1 MLINNDENS
10 FLHAPAV
17 EMERS
22 SFRRNFRN
30 ITTFNAGQLI
40 PIFLDQCITF
50 GDTVSMEIASA
61 IRLLTPLNP
70 TMDNARVD
78 YYAYHIP
85 YRQIWKHTKEFY
97 GENTIGAWKDTRNF
111 TIPQLKICWPTLWGG
126 SKNVSVECKYAVGG
140 NYTILGTA
148 TGAGLK
154 DAIVKA
160 LDLEYDIA
168 NNVLPMCY
176 WPKSLM
182 DYMGL
187 PDLTANIHLPENTT
201 VTTIYSTF
209 TMIST
214 VNANGG
220 TDVSISHNGAISVED
235 FLTGVN
241 GLFNMMMSSSSY
253 ASYFIYKQVSAL
265 PFRAYQYVYDNA
277 FRNQNYIE
285 PIDIETYNGDSLSN
299 CGAESY
305 KGGEIKLVNRTADY
319 FSTCLPEPQK
329 GDPVLTPIGTSAPVI
344 TGGTRNTVYSNN
356 PLAWAQKDGSLF
368 YGDTTNLTIATTATG
383 GLTAAG
389 QNVVFSTK
397 NPNIVPANLIVDLSQ
412 AVAATINAQRL
423 AYATQRILERDARG
437 GTRFPEIAKGHFG
450 VDISSLEIQIPEY
463 LGGESVPINITQI
476 SQTSETQ
483 NTPLGETGANSLT
496 NLQKQIFTKSFVEP
510 AIIMVLAA
518 VRTDR
523 TYGQGIHR
531 DWFKKQ
537 RLDFYYP
544 SLAFLGE
551 QPVYNREIYADG
563 SAQDEEVWGYQ
574 ERWQEMRTGF
584 HQTTGAMR
592 VTYAHSLDVW
602 HYGDKYE
609 TLPVLS
615 KKWLQEDKNRVDRTL
630 AVQSVLEDQF
640 FSDWLFQCTYT
651 RVMPVRSIPGLI
663 DHY

>member
-1 MLINNDENS
+1 MLIDNEENS
-10 FLHAPAV
+10 FLRAPTI

-22 SFRRNFRN
+22 SFRRNFRTL
-30 ITTFNAGQLI
+30 TTFNTGQLI
-40 PIFLDQCITF
+40 PVFLDQCITF
-50 GDTVSMEIASA
+50 GDTVSMQVASA
-61 IRLLTPLNP
+61 IRLMTPLNP
-70 TMDNARVD
+70 TMDNARID

-140 NYTILGTA
+140 NTTVLGTA

-154 DAIVKA
+154 DAIIKA
-160 LDLEYDIA
+160 LNLDSDVADTVI
-168 NNVLPMCY
+168 PMCY

-182 DYMGL
+182 DYMGI
-187 PDLTANIHLPENTT
+187 PDLTANIQLPVNTT
-201 VTTIYSTF
+201 VTSIYTTF

-214 VNANGG
+214 INSAGG
-220 TDVSISHNGAISVED
+220 TDVSISHNGSVSIED

-241 GLFNMMMSSSSY
+241 NLFTMMMSSSAF

-285 PIDIETYNGDSLSN
+285 PIDIETYNGDALTN
-299 CGAESY
+299 CGYESY
-305 KGGEIKLVNRTADY
+305 KGGQIKLVNRTADY
-319 FSTCLPEPQK
+319 LSTCLPEPQK
-329 GDPVLTPIGTSAPVI
+329 GDAVLTPIGTSAPVL
-344 TGGTRNTVYSNN
+344 TGQNKNNVFTNYDLQWVKKGGAPISNN
-356 PLAWAQKDGSLF
+356 ANMLLYSTGNGS
-368 YGDTTNLTIATTATG
+368 ATG
-383 GLTAAG
+383 FGGNTTSGTDTA
-389 QNVVFSTK
+389 
-397 NPNIVPANLIVDLSQ
+397 VPANLYVDLSQ

-423 AYATQRILERDARG
+423 AYATQKILERDARG
-437 GTRFPEIAKGHFG
+437 GTRFPEIGKAHFG

-463 LGGESVPINITQI
+463 LGGESVPINIEQI
-476 SQTSETQ
+476 NQTSETQ
-483 NTPLGETGANSLT
+483 DTPLGETGANSLT
-496 NLQKQIFTKSFVEP
+496 NLQKQVFTKSFVEP

-563 SAQDEEVWGYQ
+563 SAQDEEVWGFQ

-615 KKWLQEDKNRVDRTL
+615 KQWLQEDKNRVDRTL

-651 RVMPVRSIPGLI
+651 RTMPIRSIPGLI